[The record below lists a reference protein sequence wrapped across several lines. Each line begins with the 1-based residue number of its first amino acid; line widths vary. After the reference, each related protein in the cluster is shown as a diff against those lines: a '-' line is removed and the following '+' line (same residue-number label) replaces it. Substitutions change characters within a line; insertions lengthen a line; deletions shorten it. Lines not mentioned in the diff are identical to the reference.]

1 MIVPF
6 HIEIPLLGNPFQAL
20 NISRDGIEV
29 LFLAPGQLTK
39 ELKFQ
44 IETLEVEPQVDL
56 PPQKTG
62 IPPPKRKNM
71 IFRAGETMF
80 NFLRDGNC

>member
-6 HIEIPLLGNPFQAL
+6 YIEIPLLGNPFQAL

-56 PPQKTG
+56 PPKKNRDP
-62 IPPPKRKNM
+62 PPPKEK
-71 IFRAGETMF
+71 T
-80 NFLRDGNC
+80 